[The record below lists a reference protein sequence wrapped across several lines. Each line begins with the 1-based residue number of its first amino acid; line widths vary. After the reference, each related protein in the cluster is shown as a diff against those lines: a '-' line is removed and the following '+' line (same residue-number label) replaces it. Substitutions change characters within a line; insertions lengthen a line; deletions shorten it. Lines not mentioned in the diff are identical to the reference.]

1 MIEDGQRPGA
11 NRISDYLLGNGHS
24 LAIDRKLAD
33 ELERAVPDIRLIV
46 QLGRLFLRAAVTHM
60 VRADVRQFVK
70 FGSDLP
76 TVGNAHTVAQA
87 TGGDCRV
94 LYVDTD
100 PIAVA
105 HSRLSLAGDEQTA
118 AVQVDPDDP
127 GALLAH
133 LEVDELIDLDAPVGL
148 LLVDVLR
155 FLPESWDPPDLIAS
169 CAKRFAPGSR
179 LAIAYLN
186 GQDRPVESAALIEVM
201 RNSRDPIR
209 PRTYAEVV
217 ELFGGF
223 ELVGPGLTEVGQW
236 YGERALT
243 EAEQV
248 AATQFYV
255 GIGHKPLPGK
265 RP

>member
-1 MIEDGQRPGA
+1 VIEDGQRPVA
-11 NRISDYLLGNGHS
+11 SRMSDYLLGNGHS

-33 ELERAVPDIRLIV
+33 ELERAVPDIRLVV
-46 QLGRLFLRAAVTHM
+46 QLGRLFLRSAVTHM

-87 TGGDCRV
+87 ADGDCRV

-118 AVQVDPDDP
+118 VVQADPDDP
-127 GALLAH
+127 GALLAL
-133 LEVDELIDLDAPVGL
+133 LEADQLIDLEEPVGL

-155 FLPESWDPPDLIAS
+155 FLPESWDPPDLIER
-169 CAKRFAPGSR
+169 CAKRFAPGSQV
-179 LAIAYLN
+179 AIAHLN
-186 GQDRPVESAALIEVM
+186 GQDRPAECAALIDVM
-201 RNSRDPIR
+201 RASRDPIQ

-217 ELFGGF
+217 ALFGGF
-223 ELVGPGLTEVGQW
+223 ELVGPGLTGVGQW
-236 YGERALT
+236 YGERVLT
-243 EAEQV
+243 DAEKA

-255 GIGHKPLPGK
+255 GIGRKPLPRK
-265 RP
+265 K